1 MYKSVLYVFISDIE
15 IFNCICMFIICN
27 IKIFNIKVCISDIF
41 DIEIFIYIYMY
52 SCISIIFDIEIFR
65 YIGDIGLI
73 VIL

>member
-1 MYKSVLYVFISDIE
+1 
-15 IFNCICMFIICN
+15 MFIIC
-27 IKIFNIKVCISDIF
+27 NIKVCISDIF

-73 VIL
+73 VKL